1 VETVQM
7 MDWGSG
13 VGRFLGALAQAKQ
26 REQDLALQR
35 GWQQLEQMHRLYG
48 TGWASQHPEDFRRT
62 AEMLQ
67 SASRPPQGFFS
78 TEFGA
83 PTIRFPHETITTPGQ
98 VLTEARPA
106 EVLPSGLAR
115 AEGVSR
121 LAAPAQAEVRGPAT
135 TSERIAVP
143 GGFDPSLA
151 FAGVTFKPG
160 REAAAKQRAAVL
172 AGQGIPPDKWFQ
184 DPVIKDSIEPSRTSQ
199 QYTNEFQ
206 TRVADAQKRID
217 ALNAR
222 IQTAASNNPSV
233 VSGLIAERDRQVAL
247 YDRSLGEH
255 ANRLNEMGIP
265 TKYQGLTVGQV
276 DEKALTAGGR
286 LTEDL
291 KRAHLTLAQVNAAKT
306 KVGTLSADER
316 QVLSLWR
323 SPNFMLMPKAQQ
335 DAMLVRVA
343 QVMKKLGINLTA
355 KDLSATS
362 ADTKA
367 KAPWQNVL
375 DWILSRVPHPAP
387 GQTAPPATPA
397 EEPTTPDD
405 DLSDLYN
412 PP

>member
-1 VETVQM
+1 M
-7 MDWGSG
+7 
-13 VGRFLGALAQAKQ
+13 
-26 REQDLALQR
+26 
-35 GWQQLEQMHRLYG
+35 
-48 TGWASQHPEDFRRT
+48 
-62 AEMLQ
+62 
-67 SASRPPQGFFS
+67 
-78 TEFGA
+78 
-83 PTIRFPHETITTPGQ
+83 I
-98 VLTEARPA
+98 
-106 EVLPSGLAR
+106 
-115 AEGVSR
+115 
-121 LAAPAQAEVRGPAT
+121 
-135 TSERIAVP
+135 
-143 GGFDPSLA
+143 
-151 FAGVTFKPG
+151 FAGVNFKPG
-160 REAAAKQRAAVL
+160 REQAAKTRAAAL
-172 AGQGIPPDKWFQ
+172 MTQGITDPQKLLQ
-184 DPVIKDSIEPSRTSQ
+184 DPIIKDSIEPTRSGQ
-199 QYTNEFQ
+199 QLTDDFQ

-217 ALNAR
+217 ALNAH
-222 IQTAASNNPSV
+222 IQSAAVNNPSV
-233 VSGLIAERDRQVAL
+233 VAGLIAERDRQVAL

-265 TKYQGLTVGQV
+265 TKYQGLTAGPI

-306 KVGTLSADER
+306 KVGTLTADER

-362 ADTKA
+362 ADPKA
-367 KAPWQNVL
+367 KVPWQNVL

-387 GQTAPPATPA
+387 PGQTAPPAIPA
-397 EEPTTPDD
+397 DGPD